1 MLLLFLSYIVSLN
14 EKKKKEE
21 NKISYPT
28 GVLVNIAQCYSPT
41 CFEDSPCYSYS
52 CPKRRIYEKVVNK
65 KVSLEHIKT
74 TINNTLPLQNTWSTS
89 IGKPYIKKMEKKEIK
104 RQEIIYEFIQTEKEY
119 VEDLFSVKTVNI
131 IIIIIYIYMSFFFF
145 FFFFF
150 FFKKI
155 YIYFL
160 FEY

>member
-74 TINNTLPLQNTWSTS
+74 TINNTLPLQTTWSTS
-89 IGKPYIKKMEKKEIK
+89 IGKPYVKKMEKKEIK

-119 VEDLFSVKTVNI
+119 VDDLYAVQTVNI
-131 IIIIIYIYMSFFFF
+131 CLKFIIIIYLH
-145 FFFFF
+145 
-150 FFKKI
+150 I
-155 YIYFL
+155 YIYIIYIIMDFINYFFNL
-160 FEY
+160 M